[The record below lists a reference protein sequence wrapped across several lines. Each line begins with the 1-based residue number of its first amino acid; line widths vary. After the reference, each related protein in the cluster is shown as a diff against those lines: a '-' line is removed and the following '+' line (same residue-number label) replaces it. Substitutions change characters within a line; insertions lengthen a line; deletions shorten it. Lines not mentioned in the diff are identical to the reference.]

1 MRLHPSTAAVVEIT
15 ASEAS
20 GSLEQRFALFGG
32 MAFLLTLALL
42 MPGMAQSESYHAF
55 ADQRGWAG
63 LPHAADVLSNL
74 GFLAAGLAGFSLLW
88 RADYQRLNGT
98 ARALC
103 ALFFAGLLCSSAGSA
118 LYHWAPQNATLV
130 WDRLGMSV
138 AFAGLLGLA
147 VQTRVDDISARVTAV
162 VMLLAAPIS
171 VAVWAQ
177 TSNLLPWVLVQ
188 AGGMLIIF
196 GLAFMAPRRNAL
208 PVELGWVIGLYAVAK
223 LLEMS
228 DSDVFDVTAHWVS
241 GHSLKHWVAAAAA
254 LPVLRALHLWRE
266 NVH

>member
-1 MRLHPSTAAVVEIT
+1 MQLHPSPITTVEMT
-15 ASEAS
+15 PPEAS
-20 GSLEQRFALFGG
+20 GTLEQRFALFGG
-32 MAFLLTLALL
+32 MALLFTLALL
-42 MPGMAQSESYHAF
+42 MPGMAQSEHYHAF
-55 ADQRGWAG
+55 ADQRGWLG

-74 GFLAAGLAGFSLLW
+74 GFLLAGMAGFAVLW

-103 ALFFAGLLCSSAGSA
+103 AMFFAGLLCSAAGSA
-118 LYHWAPQNATLV
+118 FYHWAPKNTTLL

-147 VQTRVDDISARVTAV
+147 VQTRIDDISARITAAV
-162 VMLLAAPIS
+162 LLVAAPAS

-177 TSNLLPWVLVQ
+177 TGNLLPWVLVQ
-188 AGGMLIIF
+188 GGGMLMLLW
-196 GLAFMAPRRNAL
+196 LAFVTPRRNAL
-208 PVELGWVIGLYAVAK
+208 PVGLGWVIGLYAVAK

-228 DSDVFDVTAHWVS
+228 DSDVFAVTEHWVS

-254 LPVLRALHLWRE
+254 LPVLGALLQLCE
-266 NVH
+266 KQ